1 MSPGVVAVQI
11 RQAGS
16 AILALAFVLRYWR
29 MDSTKVLVVANAPGI
44 LQRVEETLAGLEVKV
59 AIRLRDV
66 GAAVSEHDPSLV
78 VLYLGFEQ
86 NSTVEL
92 VTSLAAEPAG
102 AAKAVVCLAPADLR
116 LPHSDLEAQLRAAG
130 AVEFI
135 ALADYPRTPQG
146 NDVLRKRILS
156 AAAQTARSTPV
167 VRVLKRAARIA
178 GGSAKLASHLG
189 VPEDDLLRWIGG
201 EEETPEEIFLGA
213 FELVLIELE
222 RGARRPS

>member
-1 MSPGVVAVQI
+1 ME
-11 RQAGS
+11 
-16 AILALAFVLRYWR
+16 
-29 MDSTKVLVVANAPGI
+29 STKVLVVANAPGI

-66 GAAVSEHDPSLV
+66 GAAVSEHGPCLV
-78 VLYLGFEQ
+78 VLCLGFEQ

-92 VTSLAAEPAG
+92 VTSLAAEPDG
-102 AAKAVVCLAPADLR
+102 RSKAVVCLAPADVR
-116 LPHSDLEAQLRAAG
+116 LSLTDLEAQLRAAG

-156 AAAQTARSTPV
+156 AAVQVVRATPV
-167 VRVLKRAARIA
+167 VRVLKRATRIA
-178 GGSAKLASHLG
+178 GGSAKLASYLQ

-201 EEETPEEIFLGA
+201 EEETPEAAFLAA

-222 RGARRPS
+222 RGRRKPS